1 MPAGCS
7 QDAEPTTLDAG
18 RLGTVELYA
27 PEEPPTGFVFLFSDR
42 DGPTRELRHT
52 ARELAD
58 SGTATLLV
66 DLRAYR
72 KGLAASDDGCHYL
85 ISEIEDLS
93 KREQRELGAEGYH
106 SPVLAGVGQGGTLAY
121 AALAQSPAATVAGAV
136 VVNPAER
143 LETKVALCE
152 GAKSSADRAGGFRYA
167 PSESLPGTYRV
178 AADAGKGLVEA
189 IGTLLEE
196 RRNAK
201 QQEPSLEDLPL
212 VMLPAENPG
221 PFFAVIYSG
230 DGGWRDLDKTIG
242 EYLADHGVPVVG
254 VDSLR
259 YFWQPKTPEEVA
271 KDLVSIFEAE
281 TARGGADK
289 KAILIGYSFGAD
301 ILPLVYNRLPD
312 AWRARVVQVS
322 LLGLGSR
329 APFEFHV
336 SGWLEQTDESALPVL
351 PELVQMDLSKLQC
364 FYGEEED
371 DIVCDKPEL
380 EKAEV
385 IRTTGSHHFDGDYE
399 KLAQQILEGAERR
412 AKTQRTTTPVMPP
425 AINAAT
431 SANTKAAANPPGAAR

>member
-7 QDAEPTTLDAG
+7 QDTGSTTLDGG
-18 RLGTVELYA
+18 RLGTLELFA

-52 ARELAD
+52 ARELAQ

-66 DLRAYR
+66 DLRAYL

-85 ISEIEDLS
+85 ISEIEELS
-93 KREQRELGAEGYH
+93 KEQQRQLGAEGYH

-136 VVNPAER
+136 AVNPAEN
-143 LETKVALCE
+143 LATKVALCE
-152 GAKSSADRAGGFRYA
+152 GAKATRHPAGGFRYA
-167 PSESLPGTYRV
+167 PSDSLPGIYRV
-178 AADAGKGLVEA
+178 ADNAGSALVEA
-189 IGTLLEE
+189 IAALLEE
-196 RRNAK
+196 RRSAREE
-201 QQEPSLEDLPL
+201 EPSLEDLPL
-212 VMLPAENPG
+212 VLLPAENPG

-242 EYLADHGVPVVG
+242 EYLADHGVPTVG

-259 YFWQPKTPEEVA
+259 YFWQHKEPEEVA
-271 KDLVSIFEAE
+271 HDLVSILEAE
-281 TARGGADK
+281 SARGGPQ

-301 ILPLVYNRLPD
+301 ILPFVYNRLPD
-312 AWRARVVQVS
+312 AWRNRVVQVS

-329 APFEFHV
+329 APFEFHL

-351 PELVQMDLSKLQC
+351 PELLRMDLSKLQC

-399 KLAQQILEGAERR
+399 KLAQQILDGAQRR
-412 AKTQRTTTPVMPP
+412 MKAQRTTTPVMPP
-425 AINAAT
+425 AIKAAT
-431 SANTKAAANPPGAAR
+431 SASTKAAASPPGAAK